1 MDEIK
6 VPAAKPFFSD
16 GDIKKILSDIDASL
30 RSGAL
35 TSGPNV
41 KKFEDSFSQYIG
53 VKHAIAVN
61 SGTSSLEIPLRY
73 FDVKNKE
80 VIVPTNSFVASAN
93 AVYFAGGRP
102 VLADIREDT
111 LCLDPDDLEKRITSK
126 TKGVIIVHLAGL
138 IPHQMKE
145 IRQICENHNLFLIE
159 DAAQAHGASIDGKK
173 AGSLSDAGS
182 FSFFPTKPMT
192 TGEGGI
198 ITTDNGNL
206 DKFARSLRHHG
217 IEGRDNYPRF
227 GYNWR
232 MSDIN
237 AIIGIHQLA
246 RLDFFVKKR
255 NETARKY
262 AEKLS
267 KLKNVKTIKVP
278 SNTVHSYYKFP
289 IILPFDTTE
298 LQKTLKEKH
307 EIETS
312 FLYYPPIHLQPVY
325 QKHFEYK
332 SGMMPVSED
341 VLKRMICL
349 PMFVGITD
357 EQIYY
362 VIESLAKEM

>member
-1 MDEIK
+1 MK
-6 VPAAKPFFSD
+6 VPAARPFFSEE
-16 GDIKKILSDIDASL
+16 DIKKILSDIETSL
-30 RSGAL
+30 KSGTL
-35 TSGPNV
+35 TLGPNV
-41 KKFEDSFSQYIG
+41 KKFEDMFAAYIG

-93 AVYFAGGRP
+93 TVYFAGGRP

-111 LCLDPDDLEKRITSK
+111 LCLNPDDLGKKITSK
-126 TKGVIIVHLAGL
+126 TKGVIVVHLAGL
-138 IPHQMKE
+138 IPPQMKE
-145 IRQICENHNLFLIE
+145 IRQVCEDHNLFLIE

-192 TGEGGI
+192 TGEGGM
-198 ITTDNGNL
+198 ITTDDYDL

-246 RLDFFVKKR
+246 RLDNFVKER
-255 NETARKY
+255 NEIARKY
-262 AEKLS
+262 TEKLV
-267 KLKNVKTIKVP
+267 KLKNIKTIKAT
-278 SNTVHSYYKFP
+278 SNVVHSYYKFP
-289 IILPFDTTE
+289 VILPFDTTE
-298 LQKTLKEKH
+298 LQKTLKEKY

-325 QKHFEYK
+325 QEHFEYK
-332 SGMMPVSED
+332 PSMLPVAED
-341 VLKRMICL
+341 ILKRMICL

-357 EQIYY
+357 GQIDY
-362 VIESLAKEM
+362 VVESLTKEI